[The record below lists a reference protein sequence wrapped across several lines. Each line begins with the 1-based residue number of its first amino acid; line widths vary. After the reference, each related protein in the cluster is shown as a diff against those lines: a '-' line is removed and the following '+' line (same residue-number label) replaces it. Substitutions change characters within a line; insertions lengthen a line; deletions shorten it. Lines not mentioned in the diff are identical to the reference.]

1 MLPAA
6 GYQRKLALSGRCMY
20 RFVEQLATRRMN
32 AGDHRTDEEEGCI
45 LAQSATELARKR
57 DAASWVNWRSALYLF
72 VLGMICVFL
81 APLTSFWW
89 ILPVF
94 GVAAPLALVL
104 LDRTGHLR
112 KNPDDRKLKERE
124 LLEALVELGELTP
137 TAVAM
142 KTSLTVGEAAKML
155 EDLAGKGHLVLRTE
169 SGTAAYA
176 LRQRDRRD
184 PAEAGRSPQAL
195 DEPLSEREL
204 EVLNMLASG
213 RTNSEIA
220 RELFISLGTVKS
232 HTGNIYRKL
241 GVKNRAEALA
251 RARQLGVLP

>member
-1 MLPAA
+1 VGA
-6 GYQRKLALSGRCMY
+6 
-20 RFVEQLATRRMN
+20 E
-32 AGDHRTDEEEGCI
+32 HRTTEDEDRSPSRSAESPARRRDAVSWFGWRATLYLLVLGAVCI
-45 LAQSATELARKR
+45 L
-57 DAASWVNWRSALYLF
+57 
-72 VLGMICVFL
+72 L

-89 ILPVF
+89 IVPVL
-94 GVAAPLALVL
+94 GIAGPVALVL

-112 KNPDDRKLKERE
+112 KNPGDRKIKERE
-124 LLEALVELGELTP
+124 LLEALADLGEITP
-137 TAVAM
+137 TAAAM
-142 KTSLTVGEAAKML
+142 KTSLTVDEAAKML
-155 EDLAGKGHLVLRTE
+155 EDLAGKGHLESRAE

-184 PAEAGRSPQAL
+184 PAEAGRPPQAL

-204 EVLNMLASG
+204 EVLNLLASG
-213 RTNSEIA
+213 RTNSEVA

-241 GVKNRAEALA
+241 GVKNRAEALT